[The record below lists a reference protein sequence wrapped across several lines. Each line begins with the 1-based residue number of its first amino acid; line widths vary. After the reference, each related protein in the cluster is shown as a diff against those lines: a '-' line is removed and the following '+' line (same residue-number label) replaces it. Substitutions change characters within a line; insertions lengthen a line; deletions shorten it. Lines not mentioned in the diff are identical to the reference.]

1 MKTEEVSNHATLA
14 HPAAGKSAFWQR
26 RAVVTTSVVLS
37 MLGTGICLAPTVLT
51 ATSMRNKLLA
61 SAVDNYKLT
70 ATSESA
76 TGGWFAPL
84 AFQGVQIRSADGRF
98 LWTLKEIQT
107 SKGLLSFI
115 TDPDHVGDIRLTD
128 SSAKITLDDDGKWPF
143 NKPTEP
149 SNSELAFHIAN
160 GSLEIIAPWR
170 EVPIVEIS
178 KLTIDGNIAKDANG
192 QRRLHVEP
200 IQVLDHEPLSESH
213 TQQNL
218 ALIAPILSQSTE
230 LSGIASAWLDE
241 INIPIGQAVAADSAE
256 SVNSETT
263 DGFRSNVQIR
273 GRAEFHSLEARLK
286 ENWTKQLTAII
297 GQVSG
302 SAIPN
307 QIQVLKDSKLDFSI
321 TDKGIHHTGM
331 VFLLP
336 ELAKEMTITSSGT
349 VYLDESID
357 LLLGLNVPKI
367 VQTGKPFLTMLA
379 QLTSMPIQLRVLG
392 TVSEPK
398 LQLPEG
404 MDLLSRLTNQ
414 VTPAQHTEESR
425 ALPYAVMDLIQ
436 NVGSQ
441 DREQAKKDLPGNILN
456 LIRAVD
462 QKAKEKQTE
471 RKARRK

>member
-1 MKTEEVSNHATLA
+1 MKTEEVSNHAA
-14 HPAAGKSAFWQR
+14 PAQPTAGKSVFWKR

-37 MLGTGICLAPTVLT
+37 MLGTGIFIAPTVLT
-51 ATSMRNKLLA
+51 ATSMRNNLLQ
-61 SAVDNYKLT
+61 SAVRNDELT
-70 ATSESA
+70 ATAESA

-84 AFQGVQIRSADGRF
+84 AFQGVQIRSADDRF
-98 LWTLKEIQT
+98 SWTVKEIQT

-115 TDPDHVGDIRLTD
+115 TDPDHVGDIRLTH
-128 SSAKITLDDDGKWPF
+128 SSVKISLDDDGKWPF
-143 NKPTEP
+143 SKPSKP
-149 SNSELAFHIAN
+149 SNSELAFHIEN

-192 QRRLHVEP
+192 QRRLHVDP

-218 ALIAPILSQSTE
+218 ALIAPVLSQSTE
-230 LSGIASAWLDE
+230 LSGSASVWLDE
-241 INIPIGQAVAADSAE
+241 INIPIGQTVAEDSTA
-256 SVNSETT
+256 SVDSETK
-263 DGFRSNVQIR
+263 DGLSCNILIR

-297 GQVSG
+297 GHVSG

-307 QIQVLKDSKLDFSI
+307 QIQVLKDSKIDFSV
-321 TDKGIHHTGM
+321 TNEGIHHSGM

-336 ELAKEMTITSSGT
+336 ELAKEMTITSSGS
-349 VYLDESID
+349 VHLDETID

-367 VQTGKPFLTMLA
+367 VQTGKPFLAILS

-404 MDLLSRLTNQ
+404 MDLLGRLTRQ
-414 VTPAQHTEESR
+414 VLPAQHTEESPP
-425 ALPYAVMDLIQ
+425 LPSTVIDLIQ
-436 NVGSQ
+436 SVGSQ
-441 DREQAKKDLPGNILN
+441 DRAQAKKDLPGNILN

-462 QKAKEKQTE
+462 QNAREKQAE